1 MKTVGFIDYYLNEW
15 HADNYPEW
23 IKNYS
28 NGEFEVKYA
37 YGHIEPPISS
47 LISNKEWAEKH
58 GIELLGSM
66 EELIEKSDCII
77 VLSPDNSE
85 MHYEL
90 SKLALES
97 GKPVFID
104 KTFADSKAEAEKIFA
119 IAEKSGSPCFSS
131 SALRFSE
138 ILAGV
143 DKSDINSVISM
154 GCGPDTDIY
163 IIHQLEPIVALMGYD
178 VEKVMYLGNKDCPS
192 WQLIFADGKTASISF
207 MTKEWSYT
215 FRINHNSKNEMI
227 KINDDFFKFEI
238 LAMLDMFRTGKAPIE
253 HNETIAIMAIRE
265 ACINAKNKP
274 LEWVSVVK

>member
-15 HADNYPEW
+15 HADNYPKW
-23 IKNYS
+23 IKEYS

-37 YGHIEPPISS
+37 YGHIEPPMAN
-47 LISNKEWAEKH
+47 LISNEEWAEKQ

-66 EELIEKSDCII
+66 EELVEKSDCII

-104 KTFADSKAEAEKIFA
+104 KTFADSKSEAEKIFA

-138 ILAGV
+138 ILGAV
-143 DKSDINSVISM
+143 DKTAVNSVISM

-163 IIHQLEPIVALMGYD
+163 IIHQLEPIVTLMGSD
-178 VEKVMYLGNKDCPS
+178 VEKVMYLGNANCPS
-192 WQLIFADGKTASISF
+192 WQLVFTDGRTASIAF
-207 MTKEWSYT
+207 LKNEWGYT
-215 FRINHNSKNEMI
+215 FRINHASKNEMI

-238 LAMLDMFRTGKAPIE
+238 MAMLEMFRTGKEPIS
-253 HNETIAIMAIRE
+253 HTETVAIMAIRE
-265 ACINAKNKP
+265 ACIKAKKQP
-274 LEWVSVVK
+274 LEWVSVG

>member
-15 HADNYPEW
+15 HADNYPNW
-23 IKNYS
+23 IKEYS
-28 NGEFEVKYA
+28 GGEFEVKYA
-37 YGHIEPPISS
+37 YGHIEPPIAG
-47 LISNKEWAEKH
+47 LISNEEWAKKQ
-58 GIELLGSM
+58 GIELVASM
-66 EELIEKSDCII
+66 EELVQKSHCII

-85 MHYEL
+85 MHFEL

-138 ILAGV
+138 ILGAV
-143 DKSDINSVISM
+143 DKTAVNSVISM

-163 IIHQLEPIVALMGYD
+163 IIHQLEPIVTLMGSD
-178 VEKVMYLGNKDCPS
+178 VKKVMYLGNQNCPS
-192 WQLIFADGKTASISF
+192 WQLVFADGRTASIAF
-207 MTKEWSYT
+207 LNNEWGYT
-215 FRINHNSKNEMI
+215 FRINHAAKNEMI

-238 LAMLDMFRTGKAPIE
+238 MAMLEMFRTGKEPIP
-253 HNETIAIMAIRE
+253 HSETIAIMAIRE
-265 ACINAKNKP
+265 ACINAKKTP
-274 LEWVSVVK
+274 LEWVSVG